1 MHKKIVMVCNT
12 SWGMVKFRQGLISKL
27 LSDGFHLTILAPKDS
42 LSRELET
49 MGCEFVPI
57 QMDNKGTSLGRDLKM
72 MRELYRHYCRIAPNL
87 IIHYTIKPNIY
98 GTIAAKMAGIPSIAV
113 ITGLGYTFI
122 NHNIASYAAKRLY
135 RLSLRFADRVCFI
148 NEDDKNT
155 FLRENLVAK
164 EKIEML
170 PGEGVNTEKFAP
182 VAVKREDNRFVFVL
196 IARLLWDK
204 GVGEY
209 VEAARVLKK
218 RYQNVEFDLVGFLDA
233 KNPQAIDEA
242 EVENWVEEGIVNY
255 RGPVQD
261 VRPVIAAS
269 DCVVLPSYREG
280 ISMVLMESA
289 SMQKPIIA
297 TNVPGCRDIVSHT
310 ETGFL
315 VPLKDAKALARAM
328 EKILHM
334 SDAERIEMGHC
345 AREHILREF
354 DEKIVIRR
362 YKMMIS
368 SLLLDEGAQFR
379 LKKKR

>member
-1 MHKKIVMVCNT
+1 
-12 SWGMVKFRQGLISKL
+12 MVKFRYGLISQL
-27 LSDGFHLTILAPKDS
+27 LRDGFHLSILAPKDS
-42 LSRELET
+42 QSKELES
-49 MGCEFVPI
+49 MGCEFIPI
-57 QMDNKGTSLGRDLKM
+57 EVDNKGTCLGNDLKM
-72 MRELYRHYCRIAPNL
+72 MRDLYRHYRRIAPDL

-98 GTIAAKMAGIPSIAV
+98 GTLAAKMARIPSIAV

-122 NHNIASYAAKRLY
+122 NHNIASVAAKRLY
-135 RLSLRFADRVCFI
+135 RLSLRFAKRVCFI

-155 FLRENLVAK
+155 FLRHNLVSK

-182 VAVKREDNRFVFVL
+182 ITVKREHNRFVFVL

-209 VEAARVLKK
+209 VEAARILK
-218 RYQNVEFDLVGFLDA
+218 RNYSNVDFDLVGFLDA
-233 KNPQAIDEA
+233 KNPHAIGEEEVKRWVDEG
-242 EVENWVEEGIVNY
+242 VINF

-261 VRPVIAAS
+261 VRPVIASS

-280 ISMVLMESA
+280 ISMILMESA

-315 VPLKDAKALARAM
+315 VPPKDAKALARAM
-328 EKILHM
+328 EKLLHM
-334 SDAERIEMGHC
+334 PDSKRIQMGRS

-354 DEKIVIRR
+354 DERIVIHR
-362 YKMMIS
+362 YKTMIA
-368 SLLLDEGAQFR
+368 SLLLDVGAQFR
-379 LKKKR
+379 LKKNG